1 MDELTASA
9 RKAEAERLRMV
20 LKCSEAKQMP
30 LLAEHLAFETDE
42 SAKSCLKI
50 LKLAVADGKATPSK
64 P

>member
-1 MDELTASA
+1 MDELTATA
-9 RKAEAERLRMV
+9 RKAEAERLRKV
-20 LKCSEAKQMP
+20 LKCSEAKQLP

-50 LKLAVADGKATPSK
+50 LKIAAADSKATPPK